1 MPLAAFPKCF
11 LQALC
16 VTGEMS
22 LDQWID
28 LSAGFDLD
36 GLEFYW
42 PFTPWQNPRELERI
56 RRRVQDQG
64 RAIPMM
70 CYSPDF
76 TQPDPAQ
83 RRHEVEQEKI
93 AIRTCP
99 LLGVQSLRVLS
110 GQRRPDVSRDDG
122 IRWVVECIHELIPE
136 AVRHGI
142 TLILENHYK
151 DNFWSFPEFAQ
162 KREVFL
168 ELLDAIGPAPNFGV
182 NFDPS
187 NSVIA
192 GEDPIVLLEAVKDRV
207 VSMHA
212 SDRYFEGG
220 SLDDLLQIDAHPN
233 SGYAGILQH
242 GVVGRGLNDFDRI
255 FSILKGAGFS
265 GWISIEDGQDPVTGP
280 GDIAESAVFLRQK
293 MRQHGLS

>member
-22 LDQWID
+22 LDEWID

-42 PFTPWQNPRELERI
+42 PFTPWQNPGELQRI
-56 RRRVQDQG
+56 RRRVEDQG
-64 RAIPMM
+64 RSIPMM

-76 TQPDPAQ
+76 TQPDAAA

-99 LLGVQSLRVLS
+99 LLGVKYLRVLS
-110 GQRRPDVSRDDG
+110 GQRRPDVSREQG
-122 IRWVVECIHELIPE
+122 IGWVAECIHELLPE
-136 AVRHGI
+136 AVQHGV

-162 KREVFL
+162 KRDVFL
-168 ELLDAIGPAPNFGV
+168 DLLNAIGPAPNFGV

-192 GEDPIVLLEAVKDRV
+192 GEDPLVLLEAVKHRV

-220 SLDDLLQIDAHPN
+220 TLDDLLQIDANPN

-255 FSILKGAGFS
+255 FSILASVGFS
-265 GWISIEDGQDPVTGP
+265 GWVSIEDGQDPVTGP
-280 GDIAESAVFLRQK
+280 GDIAESAVFLRRK
-293 MRQHGLS
+293 MREHGLQ